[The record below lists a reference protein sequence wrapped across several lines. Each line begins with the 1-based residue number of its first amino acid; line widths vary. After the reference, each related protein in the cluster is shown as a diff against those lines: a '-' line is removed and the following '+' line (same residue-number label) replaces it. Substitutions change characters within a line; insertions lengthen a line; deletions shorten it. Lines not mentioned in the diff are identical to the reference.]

1 MGAHDR
7 QYRKVAAVSFQTY
20 LINLDR
26 AKERLQQMDT
36 QLKRLGINYTRISAV
51 LGDDL
56 KEPIAGFDE
65 RAFNTRTGKHKNKRE
80 IGCYF
85 SHLKTIEAFLK
96 TNSSHA
102 LILEDDAELPDDTIN
117 LLEAA
122 CQKGDKWDL
131 LRLSSSRQGKFITL
145 DSLLDGR
152 SLAINT
158 KVLKNTAAYMINRR
172 AAKAILKHLQ
182 PMQWPYDVAL
192 DRDWTMGIRTACITP
207 FPFKLSDVSG
217 QIPKAP
223 RMRAYR
229 STSFHLF
236 HLLDRVRRHR
246 WRLRT
251 HSELQTKGLIETN
264 N

>member
-26 AKERLQQMDT
+26 AKERLQQMDA
-36 QLKRLGINYTRISAV
+36 QLQRLGLSYTRISAV

-65 RAFNTRTGKHKNKRE
+65 RAFNIRTGKHKNKRE

-85 SHLKTIEAFLK
+85 SHLKVIEAFLK
-96 TNSSHA
+96 TDSSHA
-102 LILEDDAELPDDTIN
+102 LILEDDAELPNDTIR
-117 LLEAA
+117 LLDAA
-122 CQKGDKWDL
+122 CLKGDKWDL
-131 LRLSSSRQGKFITL
+131 LRLSSSRDGKFITL
-145 DSLLDGR
+145 DSLPGRR

-172 AAKAILKHLQ
+172 AAEAILKHLQ

-192 DRDWTMGIRTACITP
+192 DRDWTMGIRTACIVP
-207 FPFKLSDVSG
+207 LPVQLSEVAG
-217 QIPKAP
+217 QIPKA
-223 RMRAYR
+223 RRIRLYRA
-229 STSFHLF
+229 TTFHLF
-236 HLLDRVRRHR
+236 HLLTRYQRTKHR
-246 WRLRT
+246 IRYAR
-251 HSELQTKGLIETN
+251 ELGIL
-264 N
+264 

>member
-7 QYRKVAAVSFQTY
+7 IDRKDATVSFRTY

-26 AKERLQQMDT
+26 AEERLKQMDD
-36 QLKRLGINYTRISAV
+36 QLKRLGLSYTRISAV

-65 RAFNTRTGKHKNKRE
+65 RAFNIRTGKHKNKRE

-85 SHLKTIEAFLK
+85 SHLKTIQAFLE
-96 TNSSHA
+96 TDSRHA
-102 LILEDDAELPDDTIN
+102 LVLEDDAELPDDTIH
-117 LLEAA
+117 LLDAA
-122 CQKGDKWDL
+122 SQKGDKWDL

-145 DSLLDGR
+145 DPLPGGR

-172 AAKAILKHLQ
+172 AAEAILKHLQ

-192 DRDWTMGIRTACITP
+192 DRDWTMGIRTACIVP
-207 FPFKLSDVSG
+207 FPVKLSEVAG
-217 QIPKAP
+217 QIPKA
-223 RMRAYR
+223 RRTRLYRA
-229 STSFHLF
+229 TTFHLF
-236 HLLDRVRRHR
+236 HLLDRLHR
-246 WRLRT
+246 ISYRNDIART
-251 HSELQTKGLIETN
+251 DSTKS
-264 N
+264 

>member
-7 QYRKVAAVSFQTY
+7 KYREDIAVSFRTY

-26 AKERLQQMDT
+26 AQARLKQMDA
-36 QLKRLGINYTRISAV
+36 QLQRLGISYTRVSAV

-65 RAFNTRTGKHKNKRE
+65 RGFSIRTGKHKNKRE

-85 SHLKTIEAFLK
+85 SHLKVIEAFLK
-96 TNSSHA
+96 TDSSHA
-102 LILEDDAELPDDTIN
+102 LILEDDAELPNDTIN

-145 DSLLDGR
+145 DLLPGGR

-172 AAKAILKHLQ
+172 AAEAILKHLQ

-192 DRDWTMGIRTACITP
+192 DRDWTMGIRTACIVP
-207 FPFKLSDVSG
+207 FPVQLSEVAG

-223 RMRAYR
+223 RIRLYRA
-229 STSFHLF
+229 TTFHLF
-236 HLLDRVRRHR
+236 HLLDRLRRTKYR
-246 WRLRT
+246 NGIART
-251 HSELQTKGLIETN
+251 DSTKS
-264 N
+264 